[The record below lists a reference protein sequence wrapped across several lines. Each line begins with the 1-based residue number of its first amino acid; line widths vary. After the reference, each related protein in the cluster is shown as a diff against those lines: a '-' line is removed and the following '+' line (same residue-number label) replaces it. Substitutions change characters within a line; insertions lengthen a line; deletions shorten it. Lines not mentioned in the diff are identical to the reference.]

1 MNYRK
6 VLALF
11 LTIGMVS
18 ASLTGC
24 GEKNNTAG
32 NTDIA
37 AETSEQSGT
46 KTSEQ
51 SSADN
56 SGETS
61 ESSAKLDTTDLFSD
75 RDLDGSYDGENAIA
89 ISLQGNSASCDS
101 NLVKIE
107 GSTITINSEGVYI
120 LKGTLENG
128 QIIVD
133 ADQSKVQLVLSG
145 ASVTCQSSAAVYVKQ
160 ADKVFLTLDEN
171 TENTL
176 STSGEFVQTDDN
188 TVDGVVF
195 SKDDITVNG
204 KGKLTVTAGNGHG
217 IVSKDELTMTGGEIT
232 IQASGHALSG
242 KDSVCIADGNYQ
254 LTAGTDGIHSDNEED
269 TAKGFIY
276 IGGGIFQI
284 TSASDGLDA
293 SGKIRI
299 DHGNLTLNCDDDG
312 IHGDTALYIADG
324 TIDVQKSNE
333 GLESAMILIDGGT
346 IHVVSSDDGL
356 NTSGEG
362 GSDRNQFGFSDNQKT
377 SISIVINGGN
387 LTVEAEGDGLD
398 SYGSFSMTGGT
409 VYVYGT
415 QNGGNGALDF
425 DSTGVISGGYL
436 AAVSCSTMESSFGDS
451 SSQGSIATALSSTVT
466 GELSLK
472 DPDGNVLIS
481 CSPNKPYSTVQI
493 SCPELAAGKTYTL
506 TAGSQTVEI
515 VMDGLHYG
523 AFSNGGGG
531 GKNKGGMGG
540 NMPERANKGD
550 RKSGMPGEKNP
561 ADGNSGS
568 ENGEQKPEPGLETA
582 GNEMGE
588 L

>member
-6 VLALF
+6 ILALF
-11 LTIGMVS
+11 LTMGMVS
-18 ASLTGC
+18 VSVTGC

-56 SGETS
+56 SGESS

-75 RDLDGSYDGENAIA
+75 RDLDGSYDAENAIA

-107 GSTITINSEGVYI
+107 GSTITITSEGVYI

-204 KGKLTVTAGNGHG
+204 KGKLTVTTGNGHG
-217 IVSKDELTMTGGEIT
+217 IVSKDELTMTGGEVT

-242 KDSVCIADGNYQ
+242 KDSVCIAEGNYL

-276 IGGGIFQI
+276 IGGGTFQI
-284 TSASDGLDA
+284 TSVSDGLDA
-293 SGKIRI
+293 SGRLRI
-299 DHGNLTLNCDDDG
+299 DHGTLTLNCDDDG
-312 IHGDTALYIADG
+312 IHADTALYIADG

-356 NTSGEG
+356 NASGG
-362 GSDRNQFGFSDNQKT
+362 DGFQTDT
-377 SISIVINGGN
+377 GISLVINGGS

-398 SYGSFSMTGGT
+398 SNGSFSMTGGN

-415 QNGGNGALDF
+415 QNGGNGALDL
-425 DSTGVISGGYL
+425 DREGVISGGYL
-436 AAVSCSTMESSFGDS
+436 VAVSCSTMESSFGDS
-451 SSQGSIATALSSTVT
+451 SSQGSIATALSGTVT

-531 GKNKGGMGG
+531 GRNKGGMGG
-540 NMPERANKGD
+540 TMPERGSKGD
-550 RKSGMPGEKNP
+550 RKPGMPGEKNP

-568 ENGEQKPEPGLETA
+568 ENGEQIPEPGLEPA
-582 GNEMGE
+582 GNEVGE